1 MNMDALGI
9 ARLTEAQRVALR
21 YFMERKTAKQIAI
34 ELGITPKAVELRL
47 KGARDALG
55 VATSAEA
62 ARILAAAEQ
71 NIAFR
76 QTLGGSTEVA
86 EPALFPSPSPIE
98 SEGGRAAE
106 ARDRKVLS
114 EARTAFA
121 HQPLRWQ
128 AGIGWPLAARGEE
141 RNELGLGARLL
152 WPFLAIC
159 GIGVSIG
166 TLVICGSLLSLAFV
180 AIAHAVG

>member
-1 MNMDALGI
+1 MVVLGI

-21 YFMERKTAKQIAI
+21 LFMDRKTAKQIAL

-55 VATSAEA
+55 VASSAEA

-71 NIAFR
+71 ERAFR
-76 QTLGGSTEVA
+76 ETLGGSTEVA
-86 EPALFPSPSPIE
+86 VSQPFRPAPSIGRGI
-98 SEGGRAAE
+98 GGAE
-106 ARDRKVLS
+106 AARDRSVLS
-114 EARTAFA
+114 EARAAFT
-121 HQPLRWQ
+121 HQPGRWQ
-128 AGIGWPLAARGEE
+128 AGIGWPLPLEGNE
-141 RNELGLGARLL
+141 RNGLGLGARLL

-166 TLVICGSLLSLAFV
+166 TLVICGSVLS
-180 AIAHAVG
+180 IACVTIERALR

>member
-1 MNMDALGI
+1 MDAPGI

-21 YFMERKTAKQIAI
+21 LFMERKTAKQIAI

-62 ARILAAAEQ
+62 ARLLATAEK

-76 QTLGGSTEVA
+76 ETLGGSTEVA
-86 EPALFPSPSPIE
+86 QPALSLPSSDIDGT
-98 SEGGRAAE
+98 SGGAAQPQ
-106 ARDRKVLS
+106 DRKVSS
-114 EARTAFA
+114 EAQAASA
-121 HQPLRWQ
+121 HRPARLQ
-128 AGIGWPLAARGEE
+128 AGLGWPLPTEGGG

-166 TLVICGSLLSLAFV
+166 TLVICGSLLSLAYV
-180 AIAHAVG
+180 AVLHALR

>member
-1 MNMDALGI
+1 MDALGT

-21 YFMERKTAKQIAI
+21 LFMERKTAKQIAI

-62 ARILAAAEQ
+62 ARLLAAAEQ
-71 NIAFR
+71 PNNTFR
-76 QTLGGSTEVA
+76 ETLGGSTEVA
-86 EPALFPSPSPIE
+86 EAGLSRPSPDIDGKS
-98 SEGGRAAE
+98 GRAAPPP
-106 ARDRKVLS
+106 DRKVLS
-114 EARTAFA
+114 ETRAAFT
-121 HQPLRWQ
+121 HQPAGLQ
-128 AGIGWPLAARGEE
+128 AGLGWPFPSVGGG

-159 GIGVSIG
+159 GIGVSVG
-166 TLVICGSLLSLAFV
+166 TLVICGSLLSLAYV
-180 AIAHAVG
+180 AVLHTLR